1 MNEQERTLLKQLGRT
16 GRAMYAAFE
25 SEVGHALPRWRILHT
40 LSECKRVTQKDLVK
54 TLEMDPGALTR
65 QMKSLEADGLV
76 TRQNA
81 PEDNRLT
88 TVVLTRRGVAAIKAA
103 RAQRSGFLKKAL
115 KGLPKQDVDTTM
127 AVLKHLEERFRRMQA
142 R

>member
-1 MNEQERTLLKQLGRT
+1 MNEQERTLLQQLGRSA
-16 GRAMYAAFE
+16 RAMYMAFE
-25 SEVGHALPRWRILHT
+25 AEVGLALPRWRVLHT
-40 LSECKRVTQKDLVK
+40 LSECKQATQKELVK
-54 TLEMDPGALTR
+54 ALEMDPGALTR
-65 QMKSLEADGLV
+65 QMKTLEAEGLV

-88 TVVLTRRGVAAIKAA
+88 KVILTRRGIAAVKAA

-115 KGLPKQDVDTTM
+115 KGLAPQDVDTTM
-127 AVLKHLEERFRRMQA
+127 TVLKHLEERFRRMQT